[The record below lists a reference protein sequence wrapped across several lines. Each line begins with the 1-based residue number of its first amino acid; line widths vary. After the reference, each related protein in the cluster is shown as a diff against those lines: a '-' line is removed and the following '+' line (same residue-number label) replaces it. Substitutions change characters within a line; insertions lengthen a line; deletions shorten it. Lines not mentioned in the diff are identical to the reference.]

1 MMFGIK
7 LTTGHEFLVESE
19 NIEKLLDEIDTAAC
33 TTGYFEISTGIN
45 RAAYINVDQIVMV
58 YEKK

>member
-7 LTTGHEFLVESE
+7 VTTGHEFLVKSE
-19 NIEKLLDEIDTAAC
+19 NIEKLLDEIDTVAC
-33 TTGYFEISTGIN
+33 TTGYFEVEGV
-45 RAAYINVDQIVMV
+45 AYINVDQIAMV

>member
-19 NIEKLLDEIDTAAC
+19 NIEMLLDEIDIAAC
-33 TTGYFEISTGIN
+33 TTGYFEIEGV
-45 RAAYINVDQIVMV
+45 AYINVDQIAMV